1 MAKQVRKIIEIDEE
15 KCTGCG
21 LCIVDCAEGAL
32 AIVNGKAKIV
42 KDSFCDGLGACIGA
56 CPEDALH
63 IIEREAD
70 DFDEEAALAWVAQR
84 DGKAAPAH
92 GSHAPHAPHTPHGQ
106 HGHGPAHAG
115 HGARHGHAHAG
126 GQVSGHADGQ
136 TGGQTGDQA
145 GGQAG
150 GHGCGCPGSMAKRIT
165 PMQSAH
171 SGIQAVTVEGGPVS
185 GPGHWPLKIRLVP
198 PTAEYLKGA
207 DVLVAADCASAAS
220 PIFHSEFARGKV
232 VLIGCPKFDDTNAYV
247 QKITDILATSG
258 IRSIAVLRME
268 VPCCR
273 GLSQAVFEAA
283 KRAGTGI
290 PVEEVIMT
298 CGGGRA
304 QQPLFGQ

>member
-70 DFDEEAALAWVAQR
+70 DFDEEAALAWVARR

-92 GSHAPHAPHTPHGQ
+92 GQHGQ

-115 HGARHGHAHAG
+115 HGARHGHAH
-126 GQVSGHADGQ
+126 
-136 TGGQTGDQA
+136 
-145 GGQAG
+145 AG

-304 QQPLFGQ
+304 QQTLFGQ

>member
-70 DFDEEAALAWVAQR
+70 DFDEEAALAWVARR

-92 GSHAPHAPHTPHGQ
+92 GQHGQ

-126 GQVSGHADGQ
+126 GQ
-136 TGGQTGDQA
+136 TGSQA

-304 QQPLFGQ
+304 QQTLFGQ

>member
-70 DFDEEAALAWVAQR
+70 DFDEEAALAWVARR

-92 GSHAPHAPHTPHGQ
+92 GQHGQ
-106 HGHGPAHAG
+106 HGHGHAHAG
-115 HGARHGHAHAG
+115 HGARHGHAH
-126 GQVSGHADGQ
+126 
-136 TGGQTGDQA
+136 
-145 GGQAG
+145 AG

-304 QQPLFGQ
+304 QQILFGQ